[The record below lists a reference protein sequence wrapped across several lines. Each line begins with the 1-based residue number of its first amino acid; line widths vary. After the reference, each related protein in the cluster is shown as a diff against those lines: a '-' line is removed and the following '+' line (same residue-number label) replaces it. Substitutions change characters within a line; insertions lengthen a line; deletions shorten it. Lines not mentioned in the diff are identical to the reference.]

1 MRFNGLFDHYPPVQD
16 ELIFNHQEDDLG
28 ISFGS
33 INTGLP
39 KDIVKQIVEA
49 EKIPIKKMEG
59 RKGKVKNKQDLVS
72 DLVKRMEEMRGLLNN
87 NADERSLK
95 ELMAN
100 YNEDLVGVTMDKN
113 KAKPGSHQIEV
124 VQLAQ
129 KSSAMTSGFED
140 KKDSYIGVGYI
151 QYFLPDGSSRE
162 IYVDSENA
170 TLDGVAKLINDTP
183 DAGMTAKVVDDGTGG
198 DEPYRLIVSLTDT
211 GDANKAKFPYFYFVD
226 GEKDFFIEKER
237 EAQDA
242 VIKVDGFEV
251 QLAENKAADI
261 IDGVTLDLL
270 KAKPGEEFTLKIGED
285 IAKISE
291 KIQDLVDKINS
302 VLSFIKEQNTL
313 DENSDTSKTLGGDFI
328 LQTIESRLRSAI
340 FKNVLTEDGYKRAG
354 DIGITFQRDGLL
366 QLDAKKFDNTLSSN
380 YNMVSQILTGYVSE
394 ESGASP
400 GFVDNLRSTV
410 AETLRAPS
418 GILRSRQRSL
428 RNNISQIDRRI
439 QQKQRTIERKE
450 KNLKDKFA
458 RLEGTISRIKNQ
470 GAGIAALGAQSNPVT
485 QLG

>member
-1 MRFNGLFDHYPPVQD
+1 M
-16 ELIFNHQEDDLG
+16 G

-39 KDIVKQIVEA
+39 KDIVKQIIEA

-59 RKGKVKNKQDLVS
+59 RKGKVKAKQDLVS
-72 DLVKRMEEMRGLLNN
+72 DLVKRMEDMRALLNT
-87 NADERSLK
+87 NADARNLK
-95 ELMAN
+95 EIQAN
-100 YNEDLVGVTMDKN
+100 YNDKIVGVTMDKN

-140 KKDSYIGVGYI
+140 KEESYIGVGYI
-151 QYFLPDGSSRE
+151 QYHLPNGESRD

-170 TLDGVAKLINDTP
+170 TLSGVAKLINNTP
-183 DAGMTAKVVDDGTGG
+183 DAGMTAKVIDDGSGS
-198 DEPYRLIVSLTDT
+198 ESPYRLILSLSDT
-211 GDANKAKFPYFYFVD
+211 GDASKAEFPYFYFVD
-226 GEKDFFIEKER
+226 GENDFFLEKER

-242 VIKVDGFEV
+242 IIKVDGFEV
-251 QLAENKAADI
+251 QLPENKAKDI
-261 IDGVTLDLL
+261 IDGVTVDLK
-270 KAKPGEEFTLKIGED
+270 KAVPGEEFTLQVSED
-285 IAKISE
+285 IGKISE
-291 KIQDLVDKINS
+291 KISDMVDKINS

-313 DENSDTSKTLGGDFI
+313 DENSDTTKTLGGDFI
-328 LQTIESRLRSAI
+328 LQTIEGRLRSSM
-340 FKNVLTEDGYKRAG
+340 FKNILTEEGYKRAG

-366 QLDAKKFDNTLSSN
+366 KLDSKKFDNMLSSN
-380 YNMVSQILTGYVSE
+380 YTVVSQVLTGFVSE
-394 ESGASP
+394 ETGNSP
-400 GFVDNLRSTV
+400 GLVDNLKDAVS
-410 AETLRAPS
+410 ETLKSPG

-439 QQKQRTIERKE
+439 QQKQRVIERKE

-458 RLEGTISRIKNQ
+458 RLEGTISKIKNQ
-470 GAGIAALGAQSNPVT
+470 GAGIAALGAQANPVT

>member
-1 MRFNGLFDHYPPVQD
+1 
-16 ELIFNHQEDDLG
+16 LG

-59 RKGKVKNKQDLVS
+59 RKGKVKAKQDLVS
-72 DLVKRMEEMRGLLNN
+72 DLVKRMEDMRALLNT
-87 NADERSLK
+87 NADDRSLK
-95 ELMAN
+95 ELQAN
-100 YNEDLVGVTMDKN
+100 YNDKIVGVTMDKN

-140 KKDSYIGVGYI
+140 KEESYIGVGYI
-151 QYFLPDGSSRE
+151 QYYLPNGESRE

-170 TLDGVAKLINDTP
+170 TLSGVAKLINNTP
-183 DAGMTAKVVDDGTGG
+183 DAGMTAKVIDDGTGT
-198 DEPYRLIVSLTDT
+198 DSPYRLIVSLADT
-211 GDANKAKFPYFYFVD
+211 GDDNKAEFPYFYFVD
-226 GEKDFFIEKER
+226 GENDFYLEKER

-251 QLAENKAADI
+251 QLPENKAKDI
-261 IDGVTLDLL
+261 IDGVTVDLK
-270 KAKPGEEFTLKIGED
+270 KAVPGEEFTLQVSED
-285 IAKISE
+285 IGKISE
-291 KIQDLVDKINS
+291 KISDMVDKINS

-313 DENSDTSKTLGGDFI
+313 DENSDTSRTLGGDFI
-328 LQTIESRLRSAI
+328 LQTIEGRLRSAM
-340 FKNVLTEDGYKRAG
+340 FKNILTEEGYRRAG

-366 QLDAKKFDNTLSSN
+366 KLDSKKFDNMLSSN
-380 YNMVSQILTGYVSE
+380 YTVVSQVLTGFVSE
-394 ESGASP
+394 ETGNSP
-400 GFVDNLRSTV
+400 GLVDNLKDAVS
-410 AETLRAPS
+410 ETLKTPG

-439 QQKQRTIERKE
+439 QQKQRVIERKE

-458 RLEGTISRIKNQ
+458 RLEGTISKIKNQ

>member
-1 MRFNGLFDHYPPVQD
+1 M
-16 ELIFNHQEDDLG
+16 G

-59 RKGKVKNKQDLVS
+59 RKGKVKAKQDLVS
-72 DLVKRMEEMRGLLNN
+72 DLVKRMEDMRALLNT
-87 NADERSLK
+87 NADDRSLK
-95 ELMAN
+95 ELQAN
-100 YNEDLVGVTMDKN
+100 YNDKIVGVTMDKN
-113 KAKPGSHQIEV
+113 KARPGSHQIEV

-140 KKDSYIGVGYI
+140 KEESYIGVGYI
-151 QYFLPDGSSRE
+151 QYYLPNGESRE

-170 TLDGVAKLINDTP
+170 TLSGVAKLINNTP
-183 DAGMTAKVVDDGTGG
+183 DAGMTAKVIDDGSGT
-198 DEPYRLIVSLTDT
+198 ESPYRLIVSLSDT
-211 GDANKAKFPYFYFVD
+211 GDDNKAEFPYFYFVD
-226 GEKDFFIEKER
+226 GENDFYLEKER

-251 QLAENKAADI
+251 QLPENKAKDI
-261 IDGVTLDLL
+261 IDGVTVDLK
-270 KAKPGEEFTLKIGED
+270 KAVPGEEFTLQVSED
-285 IAKISE
+285 IGKISE
-291 KIQDLVDKINS
+291 KISDMVDKINS

-313 DENSDTSKTLGGDFI
+313 DENSDTSRTLGGDFI
-328 LQTIESRLRSAI
+328 LQTIEGRLRSAM
-340 FKNVLTEDGYKRAG
+340 FKNILTEEGYRRAG

-366 QLDAKKFDNTLSSN
+366 KLDTKKFDNMLSSN
-380 YNMVSQILTGYVSE
+380 YTVVSQVLTGFVSE
-394 ESGASP
+394 ETGNSP
-400 GFVDNLRSTV
+400 GLVDNLKEAVS
-410 AETLRAPS
+410 ETLKTPG

-439 QQKQRTIERKE
+439 QQKQRVIERKE

-458 RLEGTISRIKNQ
+458 RLEGTISKIKNQ

>member
-1 MRFNGLFDHYPPVQD
+1 M
-16 ELIFNHQEDDLG
+16 G

-59 RKGKVKNKQDLVS
+59 RKGKVKAKQDLVS
-72 DLVKRMEEMRGLLNN
+72 DLVKRMEDMRALLNT
-87 NADERSLK
+87 NADDRSLK
-95 ELMAN
+95 ELQAN
-100 YNEDLVGVTMDKN
+100 YNDKIVGVTMDKN

-140 KKDSYIGVGYI
+140 KEESYIGVGYI
-151 QYFLPDGSSRE
+151 QYYLPNGESRE

-170 TLDGVAKLINDTP
+170 TLSGVAKLINNTP
-183 DAGMTAKVVDDGTGG
+183 DAGMTAKVIDDGTGT
-198 DEPYRLIVSLTDT
+198 DSPYRLIVSLADT
-211 GDANKAKFPYFYFVD
+211 GDDNKAEFPYFYFVD
-226 GEKDFFIEKER
+226 GENDFYLEKER

-251 QLAENKAADI
+251 QLPENKAKDI
-261 IDGVTLDLL
+261 IDGVTVDLK
-270 KAKPGEEFTLKIGED
+270 KAVPGEEFTLQVSED
-285 IAKISE
+285 IGKISE
-291 KIQDLVDKINS
+291 KISDMVDKINS

-313 DENSDTSKTLGGDFI
+313 DENSDTSRTLGGDFI
-328 LQTIESRLRSAI
+328 LQTIEGRLRSAM
-340 FKNVLTEDGYKRAG
+340 FKNILTEEGYRRAG

-366 QLDAKKFDNTLSSN
+366 KLDSKKFDNMLSSN
-380 YNMVSQILTGYVSE
+380 YTVVSQVLTGFVSE
-394 ESGASP
+394 ETGNSP
-400 GFVDNLRSTV
+400 GLVDNLKDAVS
-410 AETLRAPS
+410 ETLKTPG

-439 QQKQRTIERKE
+439 QQKQRVIERKE

-458 RLEGTISRIKNQ
+458 RLEGTISKIKNQ

>member
-1 MRFNGLFDHYPPVQD
+1 
-16 ELIFNHQEDDLG
+16 LG

-59 RKGKVKNKQDLVS
+59 RKGKVKAKQDLVS
-72 DLVKRMEEMRGLLNN
+72 DLVKRMEDMRALLNT
-87 NADERSLK
+87 NADDRSLK
-95 ELMAN
+95 ELQAN
-100 YNEDLVGVTMDKN
+100 YNDKIVGVTMDKN
-113 KAKPGSHQIEV
+113 KARPGSHQIEV

-140 KKDSYIGVGYI
+140 KEESYIGVGYI
-151 QYFLPDGSSRE
+151 QYYLPNGESRE

-170 TLDGVAKLINDTP
+170 TLSGVAKLINNTP
-183 DAGMTAKVVDDGTGG
+183 DAGMTAKVIDDGSGT
-198 DEPYRLIVSLTDT
+198 ESPYRLIVSLSDT
-211 GDANKAKFPYFYFVD
+211 GDDNKAEFPYFYFVD
-226 GEKDFFIEKER
+226 GENDFYLEKER

-251 QLAENKAADI
+251 QLPENKAKDI
-261 IDGVTLDLL
+261 IDGVTVDLK
-270 KAKPGEEFTLKIGED
+270 KAVPGEEFTLQVSED
-285 IAKISE
+285 IGKISE
-291 KIQDLVDKINS
+291 KISDMVDKINS

-313 DENSDTSKTLGGDFI
+313 DENSDTSRTLGGDFI
-328 LQTIESRLRSAI
+328 LQTIEGRLRSAM
-340 FKNVLTEDGYKRAG
+340 FKNILTEEGYRRAG

-366 QLDAKKFDNTLSSN
+366 KLDSKKFDNMLSSN
-380 YNMVSQILTGYVSE
+380 YTVVSQVLTGFVSE
-394 ESGASP
+394 ETGNSP
-400 GFVDNLRSTV
+400 GLVDNLKEAVS
-410 AETLRAPS
+410 ETLKTPG

-439 QQKQRTIERKE
+439 QQKQRVIERKE

-458 RLEGTISRIKNQ
+458 RLEGTISKIKNQ

>member
-1 MRFNGLFDHYPPVQD
+1 M
-16 ELIFNHQEDDLG
+16 G

-59 RKGKVKNKQDLVS
+59 RKGKVKAKQDLVS
-72 DLVKRMEEMRGLLNN
+72 DLVKRMEDMRALLNT
-87 NADERSLK
+87 NADDRSLK
-95 ELMAN
+95 ELQAN
-100 YNEDLVGVTMDKN
+100 YNDKIVGVTMDKN
-113 KAKPGSHQIEV
+113 KARPGSHQIEV

-140 KKDSYIGVGYI
+140 KEESYIGVGYI
-151 QYFLPDGSSRE
+151 QYYLPNGESRE

-170 TLDGVAKLINDTP
+170 TLSGVAKLINNTP
-183 DAGMTAKVVDDGTGG
+183 DAGMTAKVIDDGSGT
-198 DEPYRLIVSLTDT
+198 ESPYRLIVSLSDT
-211 GDANKAKFPYFYFVD
+211 GDDNKAEFPYFYFVD
-226 GEKDFFIEKER
+226 GENDFYLEKER

-251 QLAENKAADI
+251 QLPENKAKDI
-261 IDGVTLDLL
+261 IDGVTVDLK
-270 KAKPGEEFTLKIGED
+270 KAVPGEEFTLQVSED
-285 IAKISE
+285 IGKISE
-291 KIQDLVDKINS
+291 KISDMVDKINS

-313 DENSDTSKTLGGDFI
+313 DENSDTSRTLGGDFI
-328 LQTIESRLRSAI
+328 LQTIEGRLRSAM
-340 FKNVLTEDGYKRAG
+340 FKNILTEEGYRRAG

-366 QLDAKKFDNTLSSN
+366 KLDSKKFDNMLSSN
-380 YNMVSQILTGYVSE
+380 YTVVSQVLTGFVSE
-394 ESGASP
+394 ETGNSP
-400 GFVDNLRSTV
+400 GLVDNLKEAVS
-410 AETLRAPS
+410 ETLKTPG

-439 QQKQRTIERKE
+439 QQKQRVIERKE

-458 RLEGTISRIKNQ
+458 RLEGTISKIKNQ